1 MKLYRS
7 LNMIFLIMFI
17 IGTALCFNCLPS
29 EIPLFMQS
37 PPRWAFTGICSV
49 ILTVLAI
56 AAFFPGKISQNDNKV
71 RNDITL
77 TVMNLFGLGIF
88 LFYFVTIA
96 EYCGLQMNYMKGIVL
111 ITGGLMVSAGNFL
124 PQMPYRSRIGFKL
137 PWILKDQL
145 CWQKTHRFAGY
156 TAIPFGLIQC
166 LSAFFVPD
174 SSLVFLPGIGIW
186 IIIVCIYSLI
196 IFYQNKGNLGKHKP
210 SDRSGKQ

>member
-17 IGTALCFNCLPS
+17 IGTALCFNCLPG

-111 ITGGLMVSAGNFL
+111 ITGGL
-124 PQMPYRSRIGFKL
+124 
-137 PWILKDQL
+137 
-145 CWQKTHRFAGY
+145 
-156 TAIPFGLIQC
+156 
-166 LSAFFVPD
+166 
-174 SSLVFLPGIGIW
+174 
-186 IIIVCIYSLI
+186 
-196 IFYQNKGNLGKHKP
+196 
-210 SDRSGKQ
+210 DRKSVV